1 MTGISTPWGIAESS
15 EELAPGIEIVSTP
28 SHGGLR
34 MTPERWGELPSD
46 VQGAFRTSGWAE
58 EDCEAPIALAI
69 FGPDTIE
76 AKTIDFNQVNY
87 LADVMVASFPEYQCL
102 AETVNNAVRRNR
114 KGA

>member
-1 MTGISTPWGIAESS
+1 MTLIHTPWGIAESS
-15 EELAPGIEIVSTP
+15 EQIAPGIEIVSTP

-46 VQGAFRTSGWAE
+46 VQRAFRNSGWAE

-69 FGPDTIE
+69 FGPE
-76 AKTIDFNQVNY
+76 VVVAKTIDFNVVNE
-87 LADVMVASFPEYQCL
+87 LATAVVASFHEYQCL
-102 AETVNNAVRRNR
+102 TEAVSDAVRRNE